1 MPVCAGIRYVTANGW
16 PTRRYLDM
24 PRLGGSLMEAN

>member
-1 MPVCAGIRYVTANGW
+1 MLVCAGIRYVTANGW
-16 PTRRYLDM
+16 LTRRYPDT

>member
-16 PTRRYLDM
+16 PTRRYPDT
-24 PRLGGSLMEAN
+24 PRLSGSLMEAN